1 MHLKNKIF
9 VSLFVVSISFLGF
22 VIPGEIKT
30 RNDFLQE
37 SFLIG
42 KSAPDFT
49 LKDIK
54 GKNVKLSS
62 FKGKVII
69 LDFWA
74 TWCPPCRA
82 EIPSFVEL
90 QKQYQ
95 KKGLSIIG
103 VALDDN
109 EKVKKFARD
118 YSINYTLV
126 IGSEKVQIQYG
137 GVTAIPTTFVIGKDF
152 RIKKQYVGLIEK
164 EAFEKDILELF

>member
-9 VSLFVVSISFLGF
+9 VGLLVVSISFLGF
-22 VIPGEIKT
+22 VIPGELKIS
-30 RNDFLQE
+30 NDFLQE
-37 SFLIG
+37 SFLTG

-103 VALDDN
+103 IALDDN
-109 EKVKKFARD
+109 EKVKKFAGD
-118 YSINYTLV
+118 YGINYTLL
-126 IGSEKVQIQYG
+126 IGSEKVQNQYG

-152 RIKKQYVGLIEK
+152 KIKKQYVGLIGK
-164 EAFEKDILELF
+164 EVFEKDILELF